1 MTISK
6 IYGTAVKY
14 LSVLILFWGLLAA
27 EAEPP
32 LYKVRP
38 FEEKISGDGLSLAV
52 TFDKFHTNADFAKG
66 NPNSSLSKLPLGL
79 RNHVGIDGKNAFA
92 PEADEQLN
100 FLADGNCDIAR
111 GTAVIWVRCD
121 YPPNSNN
128 GNIGIM
134 KACWNMNTSR
144 DEKTTLGVYIFKGK
158 LHAFWM
164 SDIPPK
170 TFGEA
175 ITTKQGVS
183 LEKIRQG
190 EWFQVAVSWDET
202 RLALYMNG
210 ELKETASMR
219 AKFRKVA
226 ATGYD
231 PDTSMIGFKTSIW
244 GDKNKVRTVIDD
256 IRVYNRVLSNM
267 EIRSGYLALCVNPNR
282 MGSPVEIN
290 LSGVEKEPTTME
302 AEIEFCPLPALAD
315 KKASVG
321 LTGPDG
327 FSVSRQIPASGKSVL
342 HFKSVTRPGEYHLKV
357 TSGEGKKQVS
367 AEKKIK
373 VPDLSFINFCGGDDG
388 TVPAPFKPVKVDP
401 VRKTVSVWN
410 KILRFENSP
419 YPVSILCS
427 GKEMFAAKPEL
438 KIPDGEILWNSASLE
453 SWKEGGARLTGSG
466 KLPSGE
472 KITFETIIEFDGL
485 FRTEITFCSRPVLAG
500 LSLNWRVAPDFCE
513 FLQIPGLQKS
523 GKLAVPWPISS
534 AQPFLI
540 WLASEQGGL
549 SWMPH
554 HDFNWVR
561 KEKDIVFEADRTTGN
576 CRVTLIS
583 SKVKVPS
590 DEFKLNTGWFLA
602 TPTHPLTEP
611 QRGLRMGGHPEKGGF
626 DLTMCNIALYGGFRM
641 HPDFEKLFPIAPGIS
656 AERSRKL
663 RRFHSVYYGMTSPW
677 GGDFYR
683 YFKKYISEPSGFTY
697 TSNHLRDP
705 RNDKLILNAKDHPM
719 APCRMDSQLYHN
731 YVMWHLDKLL
741 RHPLADRIAQI
752 YNDLCSVYICGSE
765 LDFLKDDFGREIR
778 PLNIA
783 GCRRFLIRE
792 LRLCH
797 RAGLPLMLH
806 AQRKFIPAMHSLA
819 DYWLPGE
826 QYEPAIRRT
835 QNIFFYSDVMD
846 DTELRCEANSRLLGV
861 NVVFLAEG
869 MSYTGKKD
877 MKAYLDSFF
886 SVFLPYDIEYRG
898 NVWNWRRIFRDVH
911 EKVWSIYEH
920 AGVFGKGVKAYRFFD
935 PMPITVSN
943 HDIRLAFYEMPGGN
957 RLLIMAN
964 KTKNPVT
971 GIVDLSKT
979 KSGNF
984 TLPELYANEK
994 IEVKSG
1000 KFKITVPPRT
1010 IRITEWKQ

>member
-6 IYGTAVKY
+6 KSDAG
-14 LSVLILFWGLLAA
+14 ILLLAVLSLFCFFLSAKA
-27 EAEPP
+27 ESP
-32 LYKVRP
+32 LYKVCP
-38 FEEKISGDGLSLAV
+38 YEEKISGNGLSLSV
-52 TFDKFHTNADFAKG
+52 TFDKLHTNADFAKG

-79 RNHVGIDGKNAFA
+79 RNHVGIDGKNAFS
-92 PEADEQLN
+92 PEADEQLY
-100 FLADGNCDIAR
+100 FLADGNCNIAR
-111 GTAVIWVRCD
+111 GTAVIWVKCD
-121 YPPNSNN
+121 YPPNVNN

-134 KACWNMNTSR
+134 KACWNMNTSG
-144 DEKTTLGVYIFKGK
+144 DEKTTLGVYIFNGK
-158 LHAFWM
+158 LYAFWM

-170 TFGEA
+170 TFGET

-183 LEKIRQG
+183 LGQIKQG
-190 EWFQVAVSWDET
+190 EWFQIALSWDET
-202 RLALYMNG
+202 RLALYLNG
-210 ELKETASMR
+210 ELKETAAMR
-219 AKFRKVA
+219 ARFRKVA
-226 ATGYD
+226 AIDYD
-231 PDTSMIGFKTSIW
+231 SETSTIGFKSAVW

-256 IRVYNRVLSNM
+256 IRVYDRVLSNT
-267 EIRSGYLALCVNPNR
+267 EIRSAFLSLCINPNR
-282 MGSPVEIN
+282 MISPVEIN
-290 LSGVEKEPTTME
+290 LSGMEKEPTTME
-302 AEIEFCPLPALAD
+302 AEIEFCPLPALVD
-315 KKASVG
+315 KKASVV
-321 LTGPDG
+321 LTGPEG
-327 FSVSRQIPASGKSVL
+327 FSVTRQIPASGKSVL
-342 HFKSVTRPGEYHLKV
+342 YFKDVAKTGEYRLTV
-357 TSGEGKKQVS
+357 TAGEGENQIS
-367 AEKKIK
+367 AVKKIN
-373 VPDLSFINFCGGDDG
+373 VPDLSFVNFRGGDDE
-388 TVPAPFKPVKVDP
+388 TVPAPFHPVKVDP
-401 VRKTVSVWN
+401 IRKTVSVWN
-410 KILRFENSP
+410 KILRFEKSP
-419 YPVSILCS
+419 YPVSILCA
-427 GKEMFAAKPEL
+427 GKEMLSAKPEL
-438 KIPDGEILWNSASLE
+438 KIPNGKIIWESANLE

-466 KLPSGE
+466 KLSSGE
-472 KITFETIIEFDGL
+472 KVKFETIIEFDGL
-485 FRTEITFCSRPVLAG
+485 FRTELTFYERPTLAG
-500 LSLNWRVAPDFCE
+500 LSLNWRVAPEFCE

-534 AQPFLI
+534 SQPHLI

-554 HDFNWVR
+554 HDYNWVH
-561 KEKDIVFEADRTTGN
+561 KDNDVVFEADRSTGI
-576 CRVTLIS
+576 CRVTLLT
-583 SKVKVPS
+583 SKVKLPS
-590 DEFKLNTGWFLA
+590 DTFKLNTGWFLA

-611 QRGLRMGGHPEKGGF
+611 LRGLRMGGHPENGGF

-641 HPDFEKLFPIAPGIS
+641 HPDFEKLFPIAPGLS
-656 AERSRKL
+656 AERSKKL

-677 GGDFYR
+677 GGDFYS
-683 YFKKYISEPSGFTY
+683 YFKKYINEPSGHTY

-705 RNDKLILNAKDHPM
+705 RNNKMVLSAKNNPM

-752 YNDLCSVYICGSE
+752 YNDLCSVYICGNK
-765 LDFLKDDFGREIR
+765 LDFLQDDFGREIR
-778 PLNIA
+778 PLNVA

-792 LRLCH
+792 LKLCH

-861 NVVFLAEG
+861 NVLFLSEG

-911 EKVWSIYEH
+911 EKVWSIYEK
-920 AGVFGKGVKAYRFFD
+920 AGVFGKDVNAYRFFD

-943 HDIRLAFYEMPGGN
+943 HNIRLAFYEMPNGN

-964 KTKNPVT
+964 KTKEPVT
-971 GIVDLSKT
+971 GIVDLSKS

-984 TLPELYANEK
+984 TLPELYVNEK

-1000 KFKITVPPRT
+1000 KFKITIPPRT
-1010 IRITEWKQ
+1010 IRITEWK